1 MLATFNGSNG
11 YVAYPAGGLTLSGS
25 MLYGE
30 AANSVF
36 SVPVSGGNPT
46 VLASFNGSNGSFPTD
61 GLTLSGGVLYGVS
74 QEGGPFWIPSQ
85 YIDGYWFQG
94 NPGLGTVFS
103 VPAGGGD
110 PTMLASF
117 SGSNGAVP
125 IGGLVLSGSTLY
137 GTTGGEV
144 FSIPVGGGSP
154 TVLASVSGINGGLVL
169 SGSTFY
175 GTTSTGGVSNDGTVF
190 SIPVGGGS
198 PTVLASFNGSNGANP
213 PSGLVLSGGTLF
225 GVTAAG
231 GASGDGTVFALALPL
246 TWTGFTNG
254 SWDASTVNWANPA
267 GRSPTTYSDSSSV
280 AFNDQNTLTNS
291 DVSNTS
297 ITISGSVSPAS
308 VTFNN
313 TGAANGGVD
322 YTIGG
327 GTIGGTCG
335 LTKNGE
341 EW

>member
-1 MLATFNGSNG
+1 
-11 YVAYPAGGLTLSGS
+11 
-25 MLYGE
+25 
-30 AANSVF
+30 
-36 SVPVSGGNPT
+36 
-46 VLASFNGSNGSFPTD
+46 
-61 GLTLSGGVLYGVS
+61 
-74 QEGGPFWIPSQ
+74 
-85 YIDGYWFQG
+85 
-94 NPGLGTVFS
+94 
-103 VPAGGGD
+103 
-110 PTMLASF
+110 MLASF

-231 GASGDGTVFALALPL
+231 GIWRRHCFCAGTASHLDGFHKWQL
-246 TWTGFTNG
+246 GC
-254 SWDASTVNWANPA
+254 VNRELGQSRRQVPNHLLRQQL
-267 GRSPTTYSDSSSV
+267 GRVQRPEYS
-280 AFNDQNTLTNS
+280 NQ
-291 DVSNTS
+291 
-297 ITISGSVSPAS
+297 
-308 VTFNN
+308 
-313 TGAANGGVD
+313 
-322 YTIGG
+322 
-327 GTIGGTCG
+327 
-335 LTKNGE
+335 
-341 EW
+341 